1 MLFINWQTFGY
12 MIYDPKNELTDVE
25 LSALN
30 EKEFFEYLDSKAK
43 HLKQFTRPLGSYET
57 KHFAAWTKGD
67 SLTTEELKKAKEIG
81 KEGDVVYN
89 ESIKTAAEKL
99 GGDPKFKDEGIK
111 NIKTNRTQWFD

>member
-1 MLFINWQTFGY
+1 
-12 MIYDPKNELTDVE
+12 MITYNPNNELTDAQLKE
-25 LSALN
+25 LS
-30 EKEFFEYLDSKAK
+30 EDDFFSYLDQKAA

-81 KEGDVVYN
+81 KIGD
-89 ESIKTAAEKL
+89 EEKARKIAEAAARK